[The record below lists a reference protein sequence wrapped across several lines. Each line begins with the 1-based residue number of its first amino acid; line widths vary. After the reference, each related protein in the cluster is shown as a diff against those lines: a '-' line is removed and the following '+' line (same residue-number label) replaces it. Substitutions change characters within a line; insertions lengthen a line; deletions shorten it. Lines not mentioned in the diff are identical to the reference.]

1 MRNPDILVHILPL
14 LKEQDCVQMAA
25 TITIYDYLLAV
36 GVQQQGGK
44 SKAKDLTASMYKKE
58 IFLILFSLFQSENAT
73 ASRASAGIL
82 HALGEI
88 NIKKMIMILQDVKMQ
103 FTDCVNTL
111 LRNEEFMDITQ
122 HIVEL
127 VSLIR
132 KNSGGPGLLENVED
146 ISLM

>member
-1 MRNPDILVHILPL
+1 
-14 LKEQDCVQMAA
+14 
-25 TITIYDYLLAV
+25 
-36 GVQQQGGK
+36 
-44 SKAKDLTASMYKKE
+44 MYKKE

-73 ASRASAGIL
+73 AARASAGIL

-88 NIKKMIMILQDVKMQ
+88 NVKKMIAVLLDVKSQ

-111 LRNEEFMDITQ
+111 LRNEEFLDITQ

-127 VSLIR
+127 VALLR
-132 KNSGGPGLLENVED
+132 KHSTGAELLEHVED

>member
-1 MRNPDILVHILPL
+1 MV
-14 LKEQDCVQMAA
+14 A

-36 GVQQQGGK
+36 GVQQQSSK

-73 ASRASAGIL
+73 ASRAAAGIL

-88 NIKKMIMILQDVKMQ
+88 NIKKMITILYDIKNQ

-111 LRNEEFMDITQ
+111 LRNEEFVDITQ
-122 HIVEL
+122 HIIEL
-127 VSLIR
+127 IALIR
-132 KNSGGPGLLENVED
+132 RNGSGSELLENVED